1 MTDKDREYFQ
11 NQADMDKVRYLDEMR
26 AFYDE
31 VERIGNKVG
40 TVRSGNGHYA
50 VANTSQSVAGE
61 QQRATV
67 YDTPQNTSQYQK
79 LPEAPP
85 SFYFSSIGQND
96 GLVSK
101 PEEQF

>member
-1 MTDKDREYFQ
+1 MTDKDREYYQ

-50 VANTSQSVAGE
+50 VANTSQ
-61 QQRATV
+61 
-67 YDTPQNTSQYQK
+67 
-79 LPEAPP
+79 
-85 SFYFSSIGQND
+85 
-96 GLVSK
+96 
-101 PEEQF
+101 